1 LRREGAMS
9 GDLWQVFLTFGFFI
23 VLTLVCGLY
32 CILVSRN
39 LIRAIIGL
47 ELLIKAVT
55 LLMIVIGY
63 VTGRTAFTQAMVIT
77 IVVIEVVLAAVAGG
91 IALRVFR
98 FNDSLDV
105 RELKRLKG

>member
-1 LRREGAMS
+1 MS
-9 GDLWQVFLTFGFFI
+9 GELWQVFLTFGFFI

-55 LLMIVIGY
+55 LLIVVAGY
-63 VTGRTAFTQAMVIT
+63 VTGRTAVTQAMVIT
-77 IVVIEVVLAAVAGG
+77 VIVIEVVVAAVAGG

-98 FNDSLDV
+98 FNNSLDI
-105 RELKRLKG
+105 RELRKLKG